1 MSDSRR
7 TILFVHGADEWYGSD
22 YVLYEIVRALEGTE
36 FDAMVL
42 VPDDVSSELAPET
55 RLSGRLR
62 ARGVPVHS
70 VPLTVLRRRYM
81 TPTGFARLL
90 RQAPVSLRAAMDA
103 ISDSNIVM
111 VHSHTATV
119 LTGSRVA
126 GVLRVPHLWH
136 VSEIVERPRAVRKW
150 LSRKVARSADRVVA
164 VSNAVKNHLLDTQP
178 GAASK
183 LSVIYNCIDP
193 ARFAGGTCTPKR
205 ETIAA
210 ANSDAPVV
218 VGMIGRVGTWKGQ
231 ELLLQAARTVCGVI
245 PHAHFVFAGG
255 VLEGNFAALD
265 RLRSVARSY
274 GIADRVTIQEYCA
287 DTPALLSTFDVFVQ
301 PSLRPDPLP
310 TTILEAM
317 ASALPVVA
325 TRHGGAPEMVTD
337 GVTGLLTTPG
347 DADAMARAIVS
358 LLHDPE
364 TRARMGKAG
373 YDRVRR
379 DFSFDSFSS
388 AYLRCYRELA
398 AARQPPTR

>member
-1 MSDSRR
+1 MSDNRR

-90 RQAPVSLRAAMDA
+90 RKAPASLRAAMDA
-103 ISDSNIVM
+103 IGDSNIVM

-126 GVLRVPHLWH
+126 GALRLPHLWH

-164 VSNAVKNHLLDTQP
+164 VSNAVKEHLLDTQP
-178 GAASK
+178 GATTK

-193 ARFAGGTCTPKR
+193 ARFAGRSTPKS
-205 ETIAA
+205 ESSAA
-210 ANSDAPVV
+210 ASRYAPVV

-231 ELLLQAARTVCGVI
+231 ELLLEAARTVCAVI
-245 PHAHFVFAGG
+245 PNAHFVFAGG
-255 VLEGNFAALD
+255 VLEENFAALD

-287 DTPALLSTFDVFVQ
+287 DTPSLLSTFDVFVQ

-364 TRARMGKAG
+364 TRARMGTAG
-373 YDRVRR
+373 
-379 DFSFDSFSS
+379 
-388 AYLRCYRELA
+388 
-398 AARQPPTR
+398 